1 MINLDE
7 RLKKLEE
14 AFGVNAESAEAR
26 QRVKEKSALIFYE
39 ETIHRSDGS
48 WELAEKLIARYG
60 SLQSALDAYKDIDE
74 YNNLNNMTKAEK
86 EEYERLKSQFG
97 LLCKN

>member
-1 MINLDE
+1 MGNLDE

-26 QRVKEKSALIFYE
+26 QRIKEKWALIFYE
-39 ETIHRSDGS
+39 EGIRRSEES

-74 YNNLNNMTKAEK
+74 YNNLNNMTKDEK
-86 EEYERLKSQFG
+86 EEYQRLKFQ
-97 LLCKN
+97 LQLP

>member
-1 MINLDE
+1 MGSLDE

-14 AFGVNAESAEAR
+14 AFGINAESAEGR
-26 QRVKEKSALIFYE
+26 QRLKEKSALIFYE
-39 ETIHRSDGS
+39 EGIHRSEES

-74 YNNLNNMTKAEK
+74 YNNLNNMTKDEK
-86 EEYERLKSQFG
+86 EEYQRLKLQ
-97 LLCKN
+97 LQLP